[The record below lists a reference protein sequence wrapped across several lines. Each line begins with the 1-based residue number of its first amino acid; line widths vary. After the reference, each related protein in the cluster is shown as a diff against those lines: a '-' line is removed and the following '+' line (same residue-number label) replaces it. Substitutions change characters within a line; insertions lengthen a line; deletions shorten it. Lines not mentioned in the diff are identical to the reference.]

1 MRASLLLAAVA
12 AAPALALALAPAA
25 PAVAAPKPHLI
36 LMLVDDYGWNNVG
49 FHARDQPNAQEIVTP
64 HMDDLAANGII
75 LDRHYVYR
83 FCSPSRSSFQ
93 TGRNPI
99 HVNTGNDYL
108 TLVNKQD
115 PVAGF
120 AGIPRN
126 MTVLAEKLAA
136 AGYATAQA
144 GKWRVRGSESARS
157 GWRRRLGRQRRADPR
172 SRNRAPQALRPRD
185 AHAHAHGPRL
195 PAEPDLS

>member
-1 MRASLLLAAVA
+1 MRSALASAIVARPRAGTRAPRSPPLALRAPVA
-12 AAPALALALAPAA
+12 A
-25 PAVAAPKPHLI
+25 
-36 LMLVDDYGWNNVG
+36 GWNNVG

-64 HMDDLAANGII
+64 HMDDLAANGVI
-75 LDRHYVYR
+75 LDRHYVFR

-144 GKWRVRGSESARS
+144 GKWRVRARERALSRARS
-157 GWRRRLGRQRRADPR
+157 RWRRRRLGRQHRADPR

-195 PAEPDLS
+195 PAEPYLP